1 MRRLLLAAAALG
13 FVASIGTAY
22 ATPDTS
28 NTVEMWNL
36 ASVPGGDQNSGA
48 AVQQALPS
56 AEADILAI
64 TGNQHFGSVAYSE
77 PINYS
82 LNLSQ
87 QSATISQFFAAD
99 SPTAGLPTSCDTAC
113 GNLRMTAPNFA
124 SVTLFEFTFT
134 TTGEIFTATH
144 DDGVSLFAD
153 GNTTTDLLPVSDS
166 APTSSETTAPIT
178 LTAGTYDL
186 YYTAANGTPED
197 LVTNTVPV
205 PAPLIGHGLLVL
217 LAAGGLL
224 FGAKLFERSN
234 KQRSYTPAG
243 AAA

>member
-36 ASVPGGDQNSGA
+36 ASVPTGDQNSTDP
-48 AVQQALPS
+48 VQQALPS
-56 AEADILAI
+56 AEAAILSAGG
-64 TGNQHFGSVAYSE
+64 TNFGSVAYSE

-82 LNLSQ
+82 LNPGGQ
-87 QSATISQFFAAD
+87 QSAKISQFFAAD
-99 SPTAGLPTSCDTAC
+99 SPIAGLPTSCDPSC
-113 GNLRMTAPNFA
+113 GNLQLTASGFA

-153 GNTTTDLLPVSDS
+153 GNTATDLLPVSDS

-178 LTAGTYDL
+178 LTGGTYDL

-205 PAPLIGHGLLVL
+205 PAPPIGHGLLVL
-217 LAAGGLL
+217 LATGGLL

>member
-36 ASVPGGDQNSGA
+36 ASVPGGDQISGA

-56 AEADILAI
+56 AEAAILAI
-64 TGNQHFGSVAYSE
+64 SGSQHFGSVAYSE

-99 SPTAGLPTSCDTAC
+99 SPSAGLPTSCGTSC
-113 GNLRMTAPNFA
+113 GALQMTAPNFA

-134 TTGEIFTATH
+134 TTGEVFTATH

-166 APTSSETTAPIT
+166 GPTSSETTAPIT
-178 LTAGTYDL
+178 LAGGTYDL

-234 KQRSYTPAG
+234 KQHSHTPAG

>member
-48 AVQQALPS
+48 LVQQALPS
-56 AEADILAI
+56 AEAAI
-64 TGNQHFGSVAYSE
+64 ISAGGTNFGSVAYSE

-87 QSATISQFFAAD
+87 QSATISQFFAND
-99 SPTAGLPTSCDTAC
+99 SPSAGLPTSCDTAC

-186 YYTAANGTPED
+186 YYTAANGTPEG

-205 PAPLIGHGLLVL
+205 PAPPIGHGLLVL
-217 LAAGGLL
+217 LASGGLL
-224 FGAKLFERSN
+224 FGAKLFGRSN
-234 KQRSYTPAG
+234 RQSSHTS
-243 AAA
+243 AAAAA

>member
-1 MRRLLLAAAALG
+1 MRHFLLAAVALG
-13 FVASIGTAY
+13 FAASIGTAY

-36 ASVPGGDQNSGA
+36 GSVPSADQNSGA

-56 AEADILAI
+56 AEAAILAI
-64 TGNQHFGSVAYSE
+64 AGNQHFGSVAYSE

-82 LNLSQ
+82 LNISQ

-99 SPTAGLPTSCDTAC
+99 SPPAGLPTSCNAGC
-113 GNLRMTAPNFA
+113 GALQMTAPSFA

-144 DDGVSLFAD
+144 DDGISLFAD
-153 GNTTTDLLPVSDS
+153 GNTTTDLLPLSDS
-166 APTSSETTAPIT
+166 APTSSATTAPIT
-178 LTAGTYDL
+178 LGAGIYDL

-205 PAPLIGHGLLVL
+205 PAPPIGHGLLVL
-217 LAAGGLL
+217 LATGGLL
-224 FGAKLFERSN
+224 FGAKLFGRGNQHHAHIAAE
-234 KQRSYTPAG
+234 